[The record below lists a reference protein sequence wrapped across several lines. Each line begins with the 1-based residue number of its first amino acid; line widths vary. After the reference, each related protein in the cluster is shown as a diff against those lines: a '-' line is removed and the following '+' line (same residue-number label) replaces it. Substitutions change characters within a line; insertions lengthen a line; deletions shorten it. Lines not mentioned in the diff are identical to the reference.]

1 MLYIKHFLEFAS
13 DADMAEIDLNQT
25 FPKQSRYHPLMNE
38 AYPDLEIYIK
48 RVESKLILKWLTDR
62 LLDDG
67 TTLEKTEVKSNTLL
81 CTFKKDGCKLS
92 CAIVDKAVKGG
103 YVSVWF
109 KENRTPWKT
118 DRDFALAAFEFFKL
132 EVRCSTGPWE
142 DHLNEGSNED
152 LNERKHES
160 KHESNDESAHED
172 SDKGGW
178 IRFTIEGEKIVNW
191 LT

>member
-1 MLYIKHFLEFAS
+1 
-13 DADMAEIDLNQT
+13 
-25 FPKQSRYHPLMNE
+25 MNE

-48 RVESKLILKWLTDR
+48 RVEPKLILKWLTDR

-67 TTLEKTEVKSNTLL
+67 TTIEKTEVKSNTLL
-81 CTFKKDGCKLS
+81 CTFKKNGRKLS

-142 DHLNEGSNED
+142 DHLNEG
-152 LNERKHES
+152 LHES
-160 KHESNDESAHED
+160 SDESVNDSSDEGAHED